1 MRWTTAPTP
10 ASFSPSRRLNDRR
23 KTAMKHALQPLVLIL
38 LLGAAGCASSG
49 GPGPGYQNINA
60 FTARYLDVQQQRM
73 EFQRIQPLT
82 IFSYR
87 DLIAAVVRNYTY
99 QDQLVFVEFLRADNR
114 EPVFKNPLEVA
125 AAAWASRKPTKSLP
139 AGEYIIEG

>member
-1 MRWTTAPTP
+1 
-10 ASFSPSRRLNDRR
+10 
-23 KTAMKHALQPLVLIL
+23 MKHAFQPHVLIL

-60 FTARYLDVQQQRM
+60 FTARYLDVQQKRL
-73 EFQRIQPLT
+73 ELERIQPLT

-99 QDQLVFVEFLRADNR
+99 KDQFVLVEYLRADNR
-114 EPVFKNPLEVA
+114 ESVFKQPLPVA
-125 AAAWASRKPTKSLP
+125 AGSWASTAPTKPLP
-139 AGEYIIEG
+139 AGEYLLKVTPNGMQPFMQPFSVRGL